1 MSGLRSLSRAMYL
14 GFIRDRRALFFTL
27 LFPLLFLVIFAGIFG
42 GQTTSKSEIVQIGS
56 VPVLDQAMRSQG
68 LRDVLKV
75 TRTGDRAAALAK
87 VRKGDTTAAVEQELE
102 SGRVV
107 IHFSRADQV
116 KTAQVQAIMG
126 AVVDQANLAGRRGR
140 YEIVTEAVEDD
151 SLKAIQFLTPGM
163 LGWALSSAGL
173 FGAAQTLVTWR
184 TKGILRRLRL
194 SPVPI
199 WNVFAA
205 RVVVS
210 LGVALVQTAVFF
222 AVAVAFFG
230 LRLTGYWWMA
240 IPVVL
245 AGVTTFLAIG
255 MVVGAWAK
263 TQDSAQSV
271 IQLIVFPMV
280 FLGGSFFP
288 LDSAPQWL
296 QTVSWIV
303 PLRYLNDGMLN
314 VVGRGLGP
322 MSVLPDIG
330 VLLGIAAVASLIA
343 IRLFRWDD
351 KNLG

>member
-1 MSGLRSLSRAMYL
+1 MYL
-14 GFIRDRRALFFTL
+14 SFKRDRRALFFTL
-27 LFPLLFLVIFAGIFG
+27 LFPLMFLVIFAAIFG
-42 GQTTSKSEIVQIGS
+42 SQTTSKVDIVQIGS
-56 VPVLDQAMRSQG
+56 VPILDQAMRSQE
-68 LRDVLKV
+68 LKDVLKV
-75 TRTGDRAAALAK
+75 TKTEDRAAAIKK
-87 VRKGDTTAAVEQELE
+87 VRKGDTTAAVELDPATDKL
-102 SGRVV
+102 V
-107 IHFSRADQV
+107 IHFSKADQV
-116 KTAQVQAIMG
+116 KTAGVQAILG
-126 AVVDQANLAGRRGR
+126 AVVNQANLEGRKGR
-140 YEIVTEAVEDD
+140 YEVVDEAVEDN

-199 WNVFAA
+199 RNVFAA

-210 LGVALVQTAVFF
+210 LGVALVQAAVFF
-222 AVAVAFFG
+222 AVAVLFFG
-230 LRLTGYWWMA
+230 LKLTGYWWMS

-245 AGVTTFLAIG
+245 AGVTAFLAIG
-255 MVVGAWAK
+255 MIVGAWAK

-288 LDSAPQWL
+288 LDTAPQWL

-303 PLRYLNDGMLN
+303 PLRYLNDGMLK

-330 VLLGIAAVASLIA
+330 VLLAIAAVASLVA
-343 IRLFRWDD
+343 VRLFRWDD
-351 KNLG
+351 RN

>member
-1 MSGLRSLSRAMYL
+1 MSGFKSLAFAMYL
-14 GFIRDRRALFFTL
+14 GFRRDKRALFFTL
-27 LFPLLFLVIFAGIFG
+27 LFPLMFLVIFAAIFG
-42 GQTTSKSEIVQIGS
+42 SQTTSKSEIVQIGS
-56 VPVLDQAMRSQG
+56 VPILDQALRSQD
-68 LRDVLKV
+68 LKDVLKV
-75 TRTGDRAAALAK
+75 TKTENRDAAIKK
-87 VRKGDTTAAVEQELE
+87 VQKGDTTAAVELEAE
-102 SGRVV
+102 SGKLV
-107 IHFSRADQV
+107 IHFSKADQV
-116 KTAQVQAIMG
+116 KTAQVQAILN
-126 AVVDQANLAGRRGR
+126 AVVNEANLEGRKGR
-140 YEIVTEAVEDD
+140 YEVVQEAVEDD

-199 WNVFAA
+199 RNVFAA

-210 LGVALVQTAVFF
+210 LGIALIQTAVFF
-222 AVAVAFFG
+222 AVAVLFFG
-230 LRLTGYWWMA
+230 LKLTGYWWMA

-245 AGVTTFLAIG
+245 SGVTAFLAIG
-255 MVVGAWAK
+255 MIVGAWAK

-288 LDSAPQWL
+288 LDTAPQWL

-303 PLRYLNDGMLN
+303 PLRYLNDGMLK

-330 VLLGIAAVASLIA
+330 VLLAIAALASLIA
-343 IRLFRWDD
+343 VRLFRWDD
-351 KNLG
+351 RN